1 MTTGVAVKGCCCE
14 SAGCPRAGGRGAR
27 CCPPGCMSPRLP
39 ARRGSRSCLR
49 GSGGSL
55 GGCGRAATGAGHT
68 RGRVAAFRA
77 GRFASRP
84 GKENAGGAAD
94 TCRPGGARPAS
105 CEPQA
110 GRPGAG
116 TGPLPGLCLEG
127 SAGSAGRARQAARR
141 PGKKGPAPGGW
152 SGRSESGRAGRHLDA
167 GVLDQAQLLLDPVQL
182 LLLPPDVGLQHPRP
196 LLQLVPEG
204 LEHAGRRRQLRG
216 GGGNNRV
223 KGLFPPCRH
232 PAVL

>member
-94 TCRPGGARPAS
+94 TCRPGGRGRRHANLRPAGP
-105 CEPQA
+105 EP
-110 GRPGAG
+110 GR
-116 TGPLPGLCLEG
+116 GPFPG
-127 SAGSAGRARQAARR
+127 SALRARQARQA
-141 PGKKGPAPGGW
+141 GPARPRAAPGRRALRREG
-152 SGRSESGRAGRHLDA
+152 GPDAARAGGQGVTWTLESWTRHSCCWILCSSSCCHRMLACSTRVRCSSWSRRVWNTLA
-167 GVLDQAQLLLDPVQL
+167 G
-182 LLLPPDVGLQHPRP
+182 
-196 LLQLVPEG
+196 
-204 LEHAGRRRQLRG
+204 AGS
-216 GGGNNRV
+216 
-223 KGLFPPCRH
+223 F
-232 PAVL
+232 AVEVETTG